1 MGGGAG
7 GQSVTGR
14 LHLRNMLDAKQE
26 VSMVYMF
33 EFFTVE
39 PDGNR
44 LLLEITKH
52 RAKTKDLAHAHG
64 ESMMHNV
71 LFGDQKATVCII
83 KDQTGNTLGEMLA
96 GEVLAAA

>member
-1 MGGGAG
+1 
-7 GQSVTGR
+7 
-14 LHLRNMLDAKQE
+14 
-26 VSMVYMF
+26 MVYVF

-64 ESMMHNV
+64 KSMMGNAA
-71 LFGDQKATVCII
+71 FGDQKATVCII
-83 KDQTGNTLGEMLA
+83 KDQTGNILGEVRT
-96 GEVLAAA
+96 GEVLVDA

>member
-1 MGGGAG
+1 
-7 GQSVTGR
+7 
-14 LHLRNMLDAKQE
+14 
-26 VSMVYMF
+26 MVYVF

-64 ESMMHNV
+64 QSMMHNV

-83 KDQTGNTLGEMLA
+83 KDQTGNTLGEVRA
-96 GEVLAAA
+96 GEVLVDT

>member
-1 MGGGAG
+1 
-7 GQSVTGR
+7 
-14 LHLRNMLDAKQE
+14 
-26 VSMVYMF
+26 MVYVF

-39 PDGNR
+39 PGGNR

-52 RAKTKDLAHAHG
+52 RVKTRDLARAHG
-64 ESMMHNV
+64 KSMMRNV
-71 LFGDQKATVCII
+71 VFGDQKATVCII

>member
-1 MGGGAG
+1 
-7 GQSVTGR
+7 
-14 LHLRNMLDAKQE
+14 
-26 VSMVYMF
+26 MVYVF

-39 PDGNR
+39 PDGSR

-64 ESMMHNV
+64 KSIMHNV

-83 KDQTGNTLGEMLA
+83 KDQTGNTLGEVRA
-96 GEVLAAA
+96 GEMLVNA